1 MEELSVDIYHN
12 PRCSKSRE
20 TLELLISKGI
30 EPSIIEYLKEPPD
43 EIELRQLLD
52 LLGIPARDLLRT
64 GEDAYKE
71 MGLQDPEVSE
81 DDIIAAILKHPI
93 LMERPIVVTN
103 GRAKLGRPPRPYWKS
118 FEPTGRYH
126 ARGILRLDT
135 GALFPTGSY
144 QLS

>member
-103 GRAKLGRPPRPYWKS
+103 GRAKLGRPPGAVL
-118 FEPTGRYH
+118 E
-126 ARGILRLDT
+126 IL
-135 GALFPTGSY
+135 
-144 QLS
+144 

>member
-81 DDIIAAILKHPI
+81 GDIIAAILKHPI

-103 GRAKLGRPPRPYWKS
+103 GRAKLGRPP
-118 FEPTGRYH
+118 E
-126 ARGILRLDT
+126 AVLEIL
-135 GALFPTGSY
+135 
-144 QLS
+144 

>member
-103 GRAKLGRPPRPYWKS
+103 GRAKIGRPP
-118 FEPTGRYH
+118 E
-126 ARGILRLDT
+126 AVLEIL
-135 GALFPTGSY
+135 
-144 QLS
+144 

>member
-103 GRAKLGRPPRPYWKS
+103 GRAKLGRPP
-118 FEPTGRYH
+118 E
-126 ARGILRLDT
+126 AVLEIL
-135 GALFPTGSY
+135 
-144 QLS
+144 